1 MADKNQILQ
10 DENPNYSELRETI
23 AKSDKNGKI
32 QINEIGNINKDL

>member
-1 MADKNQILQ
+1 MADKNQIME

-23 AKSDKNGKI
+23 AKSNENGKE